1 MDLLSDFILLPLC
14 VSKLRHMSTNKRQME
29 TTNDSFSE
37 CELNMKSRGLVKDH
51 FQVYLNLYS
60 RGISEFEQLQQDG
73 NQ

>member
-1 MDLLSDFILLPLC
+1 MLDERGL
-14 VSKLRHMSTNKRQME
+14 
-29 TTNDSFSE
+29 DSSYYSHSE
-37 CELNMKSRGLVKDH
+37 AVEEFKSRGLVKDH